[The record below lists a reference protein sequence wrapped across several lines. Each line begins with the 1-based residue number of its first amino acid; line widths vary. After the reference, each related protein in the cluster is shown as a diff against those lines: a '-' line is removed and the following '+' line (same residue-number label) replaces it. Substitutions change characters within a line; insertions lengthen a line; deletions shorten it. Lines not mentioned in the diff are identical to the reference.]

1 MKYLKS
7 IITVSAIAFT
17 LSLSAQSNVQT
28 IDETTY
34 KNYQIERNGEDSF
47 YTLKIESM
55 RDEVVALEKSDR
67 YDLNQDRVNKTD
79 KVTKRISIDADNDG
93 IYDRMITMSYDS
105 EAEDSFSIVPSTD
118 GFLITVV
125 GEEIEYNLLK
135 KDYEIEKKYVDLFD
149 IMLSETK

>member
-1 MKYLKS
+1 
-7 IITVSAIAFT
+7 
-17 LSLSAQSNVQT
+17 
-28 IDETTY
+28 
-34 KNYQIERNGEDSF
+34 
-47 YTLKIESM
+47 
-55 RDEVVALEKSDR
+55 
-67 YDLNQDRVNKTD
+67 
-79 KVTKRISIDADNDG
+79 
-93 IYDRMITMSYDS
+93 MITMSYDS

>member
-17 LSLSAQSNVQT
+17 LSVNAQSNVQT

-34 KNYQIERNGEDSF
+34 KNYQIERNGADSF

>member
-17 LSLSAQSNVQT
+17 LSLNAQSNVQT
-28 IDETTY
+28 IEETTY
-34 KNYQIERNGEDSF
+34 KNYQIERNGADSF

>member
-34 KNYQIERNGEDSF
+34 KNYQIERNGADSF

-55 RDEVVALEKSDR
+55 RDEVVALEESDR
-67 YDLNQDRVNKTD
+67 YDLNQDRVNKNTPLWETPVCIYPETLVTF
-79 KVTKRISIDADNDG
+79 KV
-93 IYDRMITMSYDS
+93 
-105 EAEDSFSIVPSTD
+105 
-118 GFLITVV
+118 
-125 GEEIEYNLLK
+125 LK
-135 KDYEIEKKYVDLFD
+135 
-149 IMLSETK
+149 

>member
-7 IITVSAIAFT
+7 IITVGAIAFT

-34 KNYQIERNGEDSF
+34 KNYQIERNGADSF

-93 IYDRMITMSYDS
+93 IYDRMITMIYDS